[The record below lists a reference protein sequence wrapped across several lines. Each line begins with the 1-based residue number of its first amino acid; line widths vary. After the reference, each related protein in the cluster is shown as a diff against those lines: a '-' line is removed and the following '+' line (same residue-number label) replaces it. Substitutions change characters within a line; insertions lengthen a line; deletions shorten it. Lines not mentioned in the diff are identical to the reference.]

1 MKKVL
6 LVFIVIIF
14 TGCLFAQS
22 YSPVDD
28 SSEVKFSIKNFGLS
42 VSGSFTGLRGKIIF
56 NQADLPA
63 SSISAVVNTSTINTG
78 NEARDRHLKK
88 EEYFDIGKY
97 PLISFVSARISN
109 STKPD
114 VLFMEGKITIK
125 DITRAISFPFTVTP
139 RPDGYLYE
147 GTFKLNRR
155 DFGVGGSSMVMSDSL
170 SVSLSV
176 FAKKQN

>member
-28 SSEVKFSIKNFGLS
+28 SSVAKFSIKNFGLS

-56 NQADLPA
+56 NPADLAA
-63 SSISAVVNTSTINTG
+63 SSISATVNASTINTG
-78 NEARDRHLKK
+78 NELRDKHLKK

-97 PLISFVSARISN
+97 PLISFVSTRISN
-109 STKPD
+109 STQAG

-125 DITRAISFPFTVTP
+125 DITKAISFPFTVTA
-139 RPDGYLYE
+139 RPPGYLYQ

-155 DFGVGGSSMVMSDSL
+155 DFGVGGSSMVMSDNL
-170 SVSLSV
+170 IVSLSV
-176 FAKKQN
+176 FAKKQD